1 MIESVADAASSS
13 LPERVGPAATAV
25 WRDPS
30 RPLHE
35 RVRALLAE
43 MTPEEKVAQ
52 LYGVWTSIG
61 DGDEVAPN
69 QHDFAE
75 SLPPWEELT
84 KPGLGQLTRM
94 FGTVPVEPETGA
106 RVLAQTQRDL
116 IANSR
121 LGIPAIA
128 HEECLTGFA
137 AWQATVFPTPLAWG
151 ASFDP
156 GTVEA
161 MAAGIG
167 RLMRSVGVHQGLS
180 PVLDVTFDYRW
191 GRTEETIGEDPY
203 LVSVLGAAYT
213 RGLENSGIV
222 ATLKHFAGYS
232 ASGAG
237 RNHAPVHLGPR
248 EFADV
253 VLPPFET
260 ALREGG
266 ARSVMNSYAAVD
278 GLPPASDPGMM
289 TDLLRGRLGFD
300 GVVVADYF
308 AVSFLETT
316 QGLAASPGEAAAMA
330 LTAGIDVEL
339 PTVRCYGEPLLEL
352 VRSGRVP
359 MAVVDR
365 AVERVL
371 LQKGQLGLLDAGWD
385 PEPPA
390 LRDGRPIDFDPPAM
404 RELARSLAERSVVLL
419 DNRSGVLPLAR
430 PARVAV
436 VGPCAD
442 DVLAL
447 MGCYAF
453 PNHAGA
459 HHPDMPVGVD
469 LATVLEAVRTE
480 FPDADVTSAPGCP
493 VQEVDRSGIAD
504 AVGLARES
512 DVCLAVLGDRA
523 GLFGRGTSG
532 EGCDADDLRLPGAQA
547 ELLDALLGSGT
558 PVVVVLLTGRPY
570 ALGDVVDRAAAI
582 VQAFF
587 PGEEGAGA
595 VAGVLSGRVNPS
607 GRLPVQVPSR
617 PGGQPA
623 TYLGPAL
630 ARRSDISTAD
640 PTPAFPFGHGLS
652 YTRFDYADLR
662 IDDAP
667 AGDDSTEVP
676 TDGRLEV
683 SCTVANTGR
692 RAGAEVVQLY
702 LEDPVASVVRPVRQ
716 LIGFVRV
723 DLAPGASADVRF
735 SVHTDRTSFTGR
747 DLRRIVEAGD
757 LVLRVGSSSEDLRL
771 AGRVRLTG
779 PDRVVGPDRVLTT
792 PVEVLPA

>member
-1 MIESVADAASSS
+1 MTQTPAGIPVTAAPA
-13 LPERVGPAATAV
+13 LVDRPGAAT
-25 WRDPS
+25 WGDPA
-30 RPLHE
+30 RPLPE
-35 RVRALLAE
+35 RVRALMDV
-43 MTPEEKVAQ
+43 MTLEEKVAQ

-75 SLPPWEELT
+75 PLPPWAELT
-84 KPGLGQLTRM
+84 APGLGQLTRM
-94 FGTVPVEPETGA
+94 FGTAPVEPETGA

-116 IANSR
+116 IAGSR
-121 LGIPAIA
+121 LGIPAVA

-156 GTVEA
+156 GTVHA
-161 MAAGIG
+161 MAGGIG
-167 RLMRSVGVHQGLS
+167 ALMRSVGVHQGLS
-180 PVLDVTFDYRW
+180 PVLDVTFDPRW

-213 RGLENSGIV
+213 RGLEDTGVV

-253 VLPPFET
+253 VLPPFEA

-278 GLPPASDPGMM
+278 GVPPASDPALL
-289 TDLLRGRLGFD
+289 TELLRGQLGFE

-308 AVSFLETT
+308 AVSFLETM
-316 QGLAASPGEAAAMA
+316 QGQAASPGEAAALA

-339 PTVRCYGEPLLEL
+339 PTVRCYGEPLLDL

-359 MAVVDR
+359 PEFVDR

-390 LRDGRPIDFDPPAM
+390 LRDGGPIDFDPPHLRA
-404 RELARSLAERSVVLL
+404 LARTLAERSVVLL
-419 DNRSGVLPLAR
+419 DNRSGVLPLAE
-430 PARVAV
+430 PARLAV

-459 HHPDMPVGVD
+459 LHPDMPVGIE
-469 LATVLEAVRTE
+469 LATVLEALRAE
-480 FPDADVTSAPGCP
+480 FPDAEVTGAPGCP
-493 VQEVDRSGIAD
+493 VQEVDHSGIAD
-504 AVGLARES
+504 AVRAARS
-512 DVCLAVLGDRA
+512 ADVCVAVLGDRA

-532 EGCDADDLRLPGAQA
+532 EGCDAEDLRLPGAQA
-547 ELLDALLGSGT
+547 DLLDALLDTGT
-558 PVVVVLLTGRPY
+558 PVVLVLLTGRPY
-570 ALGDVVDRAAAI
+570 ALGGVVDRTAAI

-607 GRLPVQVPSR
+607 GRLPVQVPR
-617 PGGQPA
+617 TPGGQPA
-623 TYLGPAL
+623 GYLAPAL
-630 ARRSDISTAD
+630 ARRSDISSAD
-640 PTPAFPFGHGLS
+640 PTPAFPFGHGLG
-652 YTRFDYADLR
+652 YTRFAYADLR
-662 IDDAP
+662 LDGAAP
-667 AGDDSTEVP
+667 GDEPLAVP
-676 TDGRLEV
+676 TDGEVVV
-683 SCTVANTGR
+683 SCTVTNTGDR
-692 RAGAEVVQLY
+692 PGTEVVQLY

-716 LIGFVRV
+716 LVGFARAELRPGERARV
-723 DLAPGASADVRF
+723 GF
-735 SVHTDRTSFTGR
+735 TVHTDRTSFTGR
-747 DLRRIVEAGD
+747 DLRRVVEAGE

-771 AGRVRLTG
+771 DARIHLTG
-779 PDRVVGPDRVLTT
+779 PDRVVGAGRVLTT
-792 PVEVLPA
+792 PVRVGLC